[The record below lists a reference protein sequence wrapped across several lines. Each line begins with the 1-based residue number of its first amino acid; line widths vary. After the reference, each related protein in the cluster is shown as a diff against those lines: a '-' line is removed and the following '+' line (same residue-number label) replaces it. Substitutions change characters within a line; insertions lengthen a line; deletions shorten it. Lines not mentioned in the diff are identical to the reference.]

1 MGAQGLRASIA
12 KAEPFLTLPPLFD
25 HRMSSQLKNLR
36 LPYGVVLDEML
47 QLRNLMMRQAP
58 KLKAASPH
66 GDGTKR
72 DLVGSEIS
80 NGSREYVIQMKVAFF
95 QEYV

>member
-1 MGAQGLRASIA
+1 
-12 KAEPFLTLPPLFD
+12 
-25 HRMSSQLKNLR
+25 
-36 LPYGVVLDEML
+36 ML

-58 KLKAASPH
+58 KLNAVSPH

-95 QEYV
+95 QEHV